1 MVDKRDVAVFGVYI
15 AAEHLELYSKNERLN
30 VKFKPSCYFSSERC
44 EAVYRSEEKS
54 IVFNEEW
61 LIKADP
67 MDVLKCGF
75 KNVYLVHRSLEDV
88 LDSEDKYKSSDEII
102 QAAKQY
108 SEKMIELFSEVDVC
122 EQ

>member
-1 MVDKRDVAVFGVYI
+1 MVDKRDVTVFGVYI
-15 AAEHLELYSKNERLN
+15 AAEHLELYSKNERLS

-44 EAVYRSEEKS
+44 RAVYRCDEKS

-61 LIKADP
+61 LIKADSL
-67 MDVLKCGF
+67 DVLKCGF
-75 KNVYLVHRSLEDV
+75 EYVYLIHSGLENE
-88 LDSEDKYKSSDEII
+88 LNSEDKYKSSDEII
-102 QAAKQY
+102 QAAKHY